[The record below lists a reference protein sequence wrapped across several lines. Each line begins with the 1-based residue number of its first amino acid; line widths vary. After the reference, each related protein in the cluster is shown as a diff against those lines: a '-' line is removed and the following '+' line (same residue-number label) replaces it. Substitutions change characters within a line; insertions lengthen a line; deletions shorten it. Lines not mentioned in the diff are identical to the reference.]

1 MCKSARHISGI
12 GLGVFDSDYQDIQ
25 TESKPTNAGAFSAT
39 ATDRVSAVGTVC
51 GLFYATHRCS
61 GRLAF

>member
-12 GLGVFDSDYQDIQ
+12 DLGVFDSDYQDIQ
-25 TESKPTNAGAFSAT
+25 TEIKPTNAGAFSAT
-39 ATDRVSAVGTVC
+39 ATDRVPVAGTVC
-51 GLFYATHRCS
+51 GLSYATHRCS